1 MTPDDGITRP
11 VRSPAEKAGKIKELA
26 PATRVTLDRTDSPFT
41 TDELL
46 WEVIKDRTQAL
57 TFENYKRFIDS
68 VVVDGQ
74 LFRGVEGYKTLK
86 DATRAWLQFEAGVW
100 FSPNDDQ
107 GRPLADPARPEAAFE
122 GPVPKADPDDVS
134 DVQGLRDSYL
144 TELDNDLKVLPYHK
158 LIVDSLGVLPLKPA
172 EVVRF
177 GSYGISPAQ
186 LFRPVLLEL
195 IWSYWHEEGMLVQ
208 TINAISRRFQNRRTS
223 EHGQDPLFRL
233 EIDPLRSVNNLVWG
247 YVQDEWNLLTVQRR
261 AYEYQHEYGISLLG
275 KAIPG
280 FDPADSRPRFLAAFH
295 DLLLTCSRFYEA
307 DDDTTV
313 IADAFP
319 VLNALKDV
327 HPILAEGAHNQFGDM
342 AWTARAEMLVQQW
355 ILSRPEFREFLGG
368 RVMVPY
374 REPWMD
380 RVDTMKQ
387 LMGWGDASVTHFRDL
402 AVFGERLLLSIRYG
416 NWSVINDSRAAGNWA
431 RYWRTEVKSYMHS
444 YRAVTGVDLSGQ
456 AQERIEVSLDGR
468 YVQPAVHL
476 RNRLEER
483 RRPALGAG
491 SEGANANGAST
502 AAARKL
508 GA

>member
-1 MTPDDGITRP
+1 
-11 VRSPAEKAGKIKELA
+11 
-26 PATRVTLDRTDSPFT
+26 
-41 TDELL
+41 
-46 WEVIKDRTQAL
+46 
-57 TFENYKRFIDS
+57 
-68 VVVDGQ
+68 
-74 LFRGVEGYKTLK
+74 
-86 DATRAWLQFEAGVW
+86 
-100 FSPNDDQ
+100 
-107 GRPLADPARPEAAFE
+107 
-122 GPVPKADPDDVS
+122 
-134 DVQGLRDSYL
+134 
-144 TELDNDLKVLPYHK
+144 
-158 LIVDSLGVLPLKPA
+158 
-172 EVVRF
+172 
-177 GSYGISPAQ
+177 
-186 LFRPVLLEL
+186 
-195 IWSYWHEEGMLVQ
+195 
-208 TINAISRRFQNRRTS
+208 
-223 EHGQDPLFRL
+223 
-233 EIDPLRSVNNLVWG
+233 VWG

-280 FDPADSRPRFLAAFH
+280 FDPADSRPRFLTAFH
-295 DLLLTCSRFYEA
+295 DLLLTCSAFYDA

-327 HPILAEGAHNQFGDM
+327 HPIMAEGAHNQFGDM
-342 AWTARAEMLVQQW
+342 AWTARSEMLVQQW

-402 AVFGERLLLSIRYG
+402 AVFGERLLLSVRYG
-416 NWSVINDSRAAGNWA
+416 NWSVINDSRAAENWA

-456 AQERIEVSLDGR
+456 AHERIEVSRDGR

-476 RNRLEER
+476 RKRLEER
-483 RRPALGAG
+483 KRRPAALPAG
-491 SEGANANGAST
+491 SQPAGSSVASSS
-502 AAARKL
+502 APAARKL